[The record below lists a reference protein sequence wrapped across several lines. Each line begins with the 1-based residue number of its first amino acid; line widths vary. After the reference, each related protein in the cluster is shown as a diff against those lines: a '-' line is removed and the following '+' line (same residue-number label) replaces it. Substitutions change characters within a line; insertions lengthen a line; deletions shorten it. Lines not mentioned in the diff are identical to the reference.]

1 VILQKP
7 KSEISK
13 KMVGKAEF
21 AGLAGKWK
29 QSECVGREVSG
40 HRSSKPGLGGHGKNR
55 APK

>member
-1 VILQKP
+1 
-7 KSEISK
+7 
-13 KMVGKAEF
+13 MVGKAEF

-55 APK
+55 APKCEIKN